1 MGTLCETP
9 FLSVRP
15 DPREEVGGVER
26 EHRLNWHVR
35 GGLHDSLVH
44 GVVHLLPDLLDQR
57 GLRGVLGLRLLEAVV
72 REGRGEQPHDGVVV
86 RVHVGL
92 EVANALAVFPLVQS
106 LLVAKEVHDQAVDV
120 RQGGARSGRRCSP
133 FPSRG
138 GVVVHALR
146 SARRGGEKL
155 SFFPAAAARWAR
167 VRSSWCSFSCDRAP
181 IQMNWSVLFIWQALR
196 RSGFL
201 TVSQEGKEPSRKAGL
216 LTPFELDVGHR

>member
-1 MGTLCETP
+1 MCGNAQSSKMGTLCETP

-26 EHRLNWHVR
+26 EHRLNWYVH

-92 EVANALAVFPLVQS
+92 ESPT
-106 LLVAKEVHDQAVDV
+106 LLTFSPFSRVCSSPRRRTIRPSMFAKEAHDQAVDV
-120 RQGGARSGRRCSP
+120 LH
-133 FPSRG
+133 F
-138 GVVVHALR
+138 LR
-146 SARRGGEKL
+146 EEA
-155 SFFPAAAARWAR
+155 
-167 VRSSWCSFSCDRAP
+167 SWCTHSDQQGEAG
-181 IQMNWSVLFIWQALR
+181 
-196 RSGFL
+196 RS
-201 TVSQEGKEPSRKAGL
+201 
-216 LTPFELDVGHR
+216 